1 MHCNTDEA
9 DTYTLK
15 MNKISKHLLILK
27 RRINQRSELSK
38 LSQITNESLQQVL
51 TAFKITKTN
60 AHESGDINSFSS
72 CEKYRQQLLSDHT
85 QITYE
90 VFSSDRSAL
99 VRDICKKATST
110 KKWCQFLYHLAQST
124 ESSNVLEIGT
134 NLGVSGSY
142 ILEALKRNS
151 GKLTTME
158 GLPQLCEISS
168 KQFSTIVPQSNFEI
182 VEGLYDNTFPGI
194 IEKNENFDLMFID
207 GNHKKEATLEYF
219 NSLKSIMGEK
229 AVFVFDDINWS
240 EGMKDAWQTIR
251 NDKDVN
257 FSIDM
262 YEQGIAIV
270 DKSEL
275 QRNLAFNLHLAY

>member
-1 MHCNTDEA
+1 M
-9 DTYTLK
+9 
-15 MNKISKHLLILK
+15 
-27 RRINQRSELSK
+27 SK
-38 LSQITNESLQQVL
+38 LSQTENESLQQVL

-60 AHESGDINSFSS
+60 ANEPSDINSFSS
-72 CEKYRQQLLSDHT
+72 CERYRQQLLSDNT
-85 QITYE
+85 KITYE

-124 ESSNVLEIGT
+124 KSSNVLEIGT

-142 ILEALKRNS
+142 ILEALKRNG

-158 GLPQLCEISS
+158 GLPQLCEISAR
-168 KQFSTIVPQSNFEI
+168 QFSTIVPQSNFEI
-182 VEGLYDNTFPGI
+182 VEGLYDYTFPGI
-194 IEKNENFDLMFID
+194 IEKNEKFDLMFID
-207 GNHKKEATLEYF
+207 GNHKKDSTLEYF

-240 EGMKDAWQTIR
+240 EGMKEAWEVIR
-251 NDKDVN
+251 KDNDVN

-270 DKSEL
+270 DKSEP
-275 QRNLAFNLHLAY
+275 QRNVVFNLHLAY